1 MAAQEGILPVRI
13 ANCSSDFVA
22 NSLCTLWQSL
32 PWKPLLRMMHY
43 RSIEEVSLQN
53 TWLTI
58 GVFDGV
64 HRGHQEILANL
75 TAGARQNDAP
85 AVVLTFWPHPAVV
98 LGKRADL
105 KSLTTPEERAEVL
118 GSLGVDAV
126 ITQPFTP
133 DFAKLTAFDFMRLA
147 SRHLGLRSLW
157 IGYDF
162 ALGHNREG
170 NLERLTEIGEELG
183 YNVQAIGPVKNGE
196 DVLSS
201 SLIRQRIREGN
212 VSRAAANLGRYYALS
227 GPVIHGDG
235 RGRKINIP
243 TANIDYPKDKV
254 IPAYG
259 VYACWAWV
267 GDEKHPAA
275 INIGINPT
283 FTPDKETPNVE
294 AHILDFDRDLYGQEL
309 KLEFVERLRDEL
321 KFDGVEALLKKIHED
336 IAQTREILK

>member
-1 MAAQEGILPVRI
+1 
-13 ANCSSDFVA
+13 
-22 NSLCTLWQSL
+22 
-32 PWKPLLRMMHY
+32 MMHY

-53 TWLTI
+53 SWLTI

-64 HRGHQEILANL
+64 HRGHQEILAKL
-75 TAGARQNDAP
+75 TAGAHQNDAP

-98 LGKRADL
+98 LGKRSDL
-105 KSLTTPEERAEVL
+105 KSLTTPEERAELL

-133 DFAKLTAFDFMRLA
+133 DFAKLSAQDFM
-147 SRHLGLRSLW
+147 SRISRRLGLRSLW

-183 YNVQAIGPVKNGE
+183 YGVQAIGPVKNGE

-212 VSRAAANLGRYYALS
+212 VSRAATNLGRNYALT

-254 IPAYG
+254 IPANG
-259 VYACWAWV
+259 VYATWAWV
-267 GDEKHPAA
+267 GGQRFPAA
-275 INIGINPT
+275 SNIGINPT
-283 FTPDKETPNVE
+283 FTPDKQTLNVE
-294 AHILDFDRDLYGQEL
+294 AHILDFDRDLYDQEV
-309 KLEFVERLRDEL
+309 KLEFVEYLRPEL
-321 KFDGVEALLKKIHED
+321 KFNSVETLLEKIHAD
-336 IAQTREILK
+336 IAQTRAILK